1 MLWMVMEIQPNPYIF
16 ELGLSKLLFMVVLSW
31 LSCCLVAEGA
41 IGGCQVQKKKKALDT
56 KDWKC

>member
-1 MLWMVMEIQPNPYIF
+1 MEIQPNPYIF